1 MLGKKVDSAYIDNA
15 YKVSNVIRL
24 ENEATMS
31 PVILLELMFL
41 YIHKLVKNMLSQLS
55 CKYMNFLLVRPSY
68 DSSKLKFILHY
79 TTPKKSSSSMN
90 VKLYFP
96 WKLPCIT
103 TMTTRIGEIPDE
115 CQLNFKISY
124 RGFWV
129 VNVTTPLVNP
139 DI

>member
-1 MLGKKVDSAYIDNA
+1 MLGKKADSAYIDNA

-96 WKLPCIT
+96 
-103 TMTTRIGEIPDE
+103 
-115 CQLNFKISY
+115 
-124 RGFWV
+124 
-129 VNVTTPLVNP
+129 
-139 DI
+139 